1 MSQYSITQYY
11 NALERIIDFG
21 GTRNE
26 TSIRTAFH
34 ILLNE
39 YARGKGLELVTEVAV
54 MGTNGKDVRPDGVLK
69 DTLRQEWGCWESK
82 DESDDI
88 DEEIAKKFAKGYP
101 KENILFEDSNTAV
114 LFQDGKEAIRV
125 SMKDPEA
132 LDHIINAFIK
142 YERPEIKKFHLAI
155 EQFKQDIPKVTETLR
170 QIIKE
175 QEENRNE
182 TFIKAAKKF
191 LKLCHDSINPEV
203 TMDDVHEMIIQ
214 HILTED
220 IFNVIFDEI
229 QFHKE
234 NNIAH
239 ELEKVI
245 HTFFTGH
252 IKRTALSKVQSYYQA
267 INANAAGIADH
278 HEKQKFLKVVY
289 ETFYKSYNPKAA
301 DRLGVV
307 YTPNEIVRFMVQSTD
322 YLLHKHFNKKLEDK
336 GVEILDPATG
346 TGTFICDMIDYIR
359 KEKLEHK
366 YTEEMHANEVAILPY
381 YISNLNIEFT
391 YNQRMGKYKEFENLC
406 FVDTLD
412 NMGFGFAGKQLT
424 VFDAVTEENSK
435 RILKQNGRKISVII
449 GNPPYNA
456 NQMNENDNNKNREYA
471 EIDKRIKDTFI
482 HYSTAQ
488 KTKVYD
494 MYARFYRWAFDRLD
508 ANGMVAFVTN
518 RSFIDSRTFD
528 GFRKCVQMDFDY
540 AYIIDTKSDVRA
552 NPKISG
558 TGHNVFG
565 IQTGV
570 AVLFLVKKA
579 KRENKVCDIQYI
591 ALDDFWRKEEKLQ
604 WFTENPIEKIP
615 FERAIPDKQNNWI
628 NLTDNDF
635 DKLIPVCSKDVK
647 SGKSDKAI
655 FNLIS
660 NGIVTARD
668 EWSYDFDKDNLRNK
682 ATFFC
687 DFYKKEQDRW
697 NKSDK
702 SQKIN
707 DFVKRDIKFGSEIEK
722 HLTSGD
728 KLNFA
733 ELRIK
738 PAHFRPFTKTYFY
751 HDRIYTHRNYQQDK
765 IFGIEQ
771 KYKNKSI
778 AFLCIASAHELST
791 LSVDTIFDAGLLKQ
805 GNGLTT
811 SVPLYRYDEKGNK
824 HDNITDWG
832 LEQFT
837 KKYKGKEI
845 TKEDIFHYTYA
856 VLHYPA
862 YKEKYAQNLKRD
874 FPRIPFY
881 KDFAKWAA
889 WGKALMDLHIGYEN
903 AAPYPQLQ
911 TEVAE
916 LKAGKV
922 NKVKLKADKENGTI
936 QIDEATTITGI
947 PPQAWQYKL
956 GNRSAL
962 EWILDQ
968 YKEGKPKDNTI
979 AEKFDTYRFADY
991 QQQVLELIGKVTTV
1005 SVATMNIINE
1015 MAE

>member
-88 DEEIAKKFAKGYP
+88 NEEIAKKFAKGYP

-114 LFQDGKEAIRV
+114 LYQDGRETIRV

-132 LDHIINAFIK
+132 LDRIISAFIK

-191 LKLCHDSINPEV
+191 LKLCHDSINPDV

-245 HTFFTGH
+245 HTFFTGN

-322 YLLHKHFNKKLEDK
+322 YLLHRHFNKKLEDK

-435 RILKQNGRKISVII
+435 RIIKQNGRKISVII

-508 ANGMVAFVTN
+508 ANGMIAFVTN

-570 AVLFLVKKA
+570 AILFLVKKA

-591 ALDDFWRKEEKLQ
+591 ALDDFWRKEQKLQ

-635 DKLIPVCSKDVK
+635 HKLLPLADKDVK
-647 SGKSDKAI
+647 QGKSKKAL
-655 FNLIS
+655 FELFS
-660 NGIVTARD
+660 LGVVTNRD
-668 EWSYDFDKDNLRNK
+668 EWVYSDSIDNLR
-682 ATFFC
+682 
-687 DFYKKEQDRW
+687 
-697 NKSDK
+697 DK
-702 SQKIN
+702 ISFLIETY
-707 DFVKRDIKFGSEIEK
+707 KRDLQMATGLDKTDAKSKVNYSIKWTRAVLNDLIKGKDYVYQDEK
-722 HLTSGD
+722 IQMV
-728 KLNFA
+728 N
-733 ELRIK
+733 
-738 PAHFRPFTKTYFY
+738 FRPFVKKQLYYSKQLNEMQYQLPSIFGQDGERKNKCIAFY
-751 HDRIYTHRNYQQDK
+751 SISSSWNLSALAVDK
-765 IFGIEQ
+765 IFDLG
-771 KYKNKSI
+771 
-778 AFLCIASAHELST
+778 F
-791 LSVDTIFDAGLLKQ
+791 LKQ
-805 GNGLTT
+805 GNGGTFCI
-811 SVPLYRYDEKGNK
+811 SQFRYDAKGNCI
-824 HDNITDWG
+824 DNITDWG

-889 WGKALMDLHIGYEN
+889 WGKALMDLHIGYEDVT
-903 AAPYPQLQ
+903 PYSLQ
-911 TEVAE
+911 IEVAE

-922 NKVKLKADKENGTI
+922 NKVKLKADKENGAI
-936 QIDEATTITGI
+936 LIDEATTITGI
-947 PPQAWQYKL
+947 PPHAWQYKL

-968 YKEGKPKDNTI
+968 YKESKPKDKTI

-991 QQQVLELIGKVTTV
+991 QQQVIELISKVTTV
-1005 SVATMNIINE
+1005 SVETMNIINE

>member
-191 LKLCHDSINPEV
+191 LKLCHDSINPDV

-336 GVEILDPATG
+336 GVEMGRFKGIIGKEFSENILFKNTMESCLSSRYNSLLFFDDDNP
-346 TGTFICDMIDYIR
+346 FNPDCYYR
-359 KEKLEHK
+359 KGNHIFL
-366 YTEEMHANEVAILPY
+366 
-381 YISNLNIEFT
+381 IEFKDYLLNSEVIQSGSYDT
-391 YNQRMGKYKEFENLC
+391 IEQAIREKFIEVRQRDRNKIKAKGVSQLARNLEY
-406 FVDTLD
+406 L
-412 NMGFGFAGKQLT
+412 L
-424 VFDAVTEENSK
+424 S
-435 RILKQNGRKISVII
+435 
-449 GNPPYNA
+449 NP
-456 NQMNENDNNKNREYA
+456 ERFW
-471 EIDKRIKDTFI
+471 EIDEKARNKKLKLRNMII
-482 HYSTAQ
+482 HPVIVQTSIHFDFPALNEYLDQAFQ
-488 KTKVYD
+488 GKVND
-494 MYARFYRWAFDRLD
+494 IR
-508 ANGMVAFVTN
+508 TN
-518 RSFIDSRTFD
+518 
-528 GFRKCVQMDFDY
+528 FRAVHPITMIHFDY
-540 AYIIDTKSDVRA
+540 
-552 NPKISG
+552 
-558 TGHNVFG
+558 F
-565 IQTGV
+565 
-570 AVLFLVKKA
+570 
-579 KRENKVCDIQYI
+579 
-591 ALDDFWRKEEKLQ
+591 
-604 WFTENPIEKIP
+604 
-615 FERAIPDKQNNWI
+615 
-628 NLTDNDF
+628 F
-635 DKLIPVCSKDVK
+635 DKLLLFADERL
-647 SGKSDKAI
+647 
-655 FNLIS
+655 NLIDEVEFYHQEILRRKKKAQRS
-660 NGIVTARD
+660 LNPDDWFQSYAPFSFVQSPEALKEFYYRRD
-668 EWSYDFDKDNLRNK
+668 EVL
-682 ATFFC
+682 
-687 DFYKKEQDRW
+687 
-697 NKSDK
+697 
-702 SQKIN
+702 
-707 DFVKRDIKFGSEIEK
+707 SEIRK
-722 HLTSGD
+722 
-728 KLNFA
+728 
-733 ELRIK
+733 
-738 PAHFRPFTKTYFY
+738 
-751 HDRIYTHRNYQQDK
+751 
-765 IFGIEQ
+765 
-771 KYKNKSI
+771 
-778 AFLCIASAHELST
+778 CW
-791 LSVDTIFDAGLLKQ
+791 
-805 GNGLTT
+805 
-811 SVPLYRYDEKGNK
+811 
-824 HDNITDWG
+824 NI
-832 LEQFT
+832 L
-837 KKYKGKEI
+837 
-845 TKEDIFHYTYA
+845 
-856 VLHYPA
+856 
-862 YKEKYAQNLKRD
+862 
-874 FPRIPFY
+874 
-881 KDFAKWAA
+881 
-889 WGKALMDLHIGYEN
+889 
-903 AAPYPQLQ
+903 
-911 TEVAE
+911 
-916 LKAGKV
+916 
-922 NKVKLKADKENGTI
+922 
-936 QIDEATTITGI
+936 
-947 PPQAWQYKL
+947 
-956 GNRSAL
+956 
-962 EWILDQ
+962 
-968 YKEGKPKDNTI
+968 
-979 AEKFDTYRFADY
+979 
-991 QQQVLELIGKVTTV
+991 
-1005 SVATMNIINE
+1005 
-1015 MAE
+1015 